1 MRFETF
7 VRKLRHLRYLDQRFH
22 NMNDGFTKLLCSA
35 DMRDKIYV
43 HVFDEIYDL
52 TVSELVKDIE
62 DDLLLEDDNDS
73 VECAIDYLVYD
84 AEFGIQGSY
93 SFDDN
98 TYDVTIWNVY
108 ADLYGI
114 LTPVIADSHKE
125 PKVTL

>member
-7 VRKLRHLRYLDQRFH
+7 VRKLRHIKYLQTRFDS
-22 NMNDGFTKLLCSA
+22 MNDGFTKLLCST
-35 DMRDKIYV
+35 DMLDRIYV
-43 HVFDEIYDL
+43 HVFDEIFDL
-52 TVSELVKDIE
+52 TVSELMKDIE
-62 DDLLLEDDNDS
+62 DDLMLEEDNDM
-73 VECAIDYLVYD
+73 VTCAIDYLVYD
-84 AEFGIQGSY
+84 AELGTKGSY

-98 TYDVTIWNVY
+98 EYDSTVWNVY